1 MNAKIIAIAM
11 QKGGTAKTTTS
22 VSLGV
27 GLAKE
32 NKKVLLIDADSQG
45 SMSVSLG
52 IEQPDDLETS
62 LATLLSKIVTD
73 NEIGKREGIIP
84 CENGVDLIAG
94 NLDLSLLEVSLVNTM
109 SRETILRRY
118 LENQRSNYDYI
129 IIDCPPSLGMIT
141 INALASA
148 DSVIIPVQAQ
158 YLPAKGIAQLLP
170 IIAMVKK
177 QINSKITID
186 GICITMADTRTN
198 LAKDISKAI
207 ADIYGKKLHIFATAI
222 PYSIR
227 ASEATT
233 IGKSIFEHDPKG
245 KVAKAYENLTKEV
258 INIEKQKQQKREKIG
273 WER

>member
-129 IIDCPPSLGMIT
+129 IVDCPPSLGMIT